1 VSTLGVVLVALV
13 IAVGLV
19 GIVLPVLP
27 GGGFLVFAAIAVWAI
42 WEAKASTANAT
53 VAWVTLGVAAVFF
66 VTAEVIKYAWPVRR
80 MRAADVRISSLVAG
94 GVLGL
99 IGFFVIPVIGLVI
112 GFVAG
117 VYLAELAARRDYRR
131 AWASTVHALK
141 GVALSVGVELTGA
154 LLATITWVAGLVI
167 AS

>member
-1 VSTLGVVLVALV
+1 MV

-42 WEAKASTANAT
+42 VERTT
-53 VAWVTLGVAAVFF
+53 VSWVTLGIAAVFF

-80 MRAADVRISSLVAG
+80 MRAADVGISSLVAG

-131 AWASTVHALK
+131 AWVSTVHALK

-154 LLATITWVAGLVI
+154 LLATITWVVGLVI

>member
-1 VSTLGVVLVALV
+1 MSTLGVVLVALV

-19 GIVLPVLP
+19 GIVVPVLP

-42 WEAKASTANAT
+42 VERTTAS
-53 VAWVTLGVAAVFF
+53 WVTLGVAAVFF
-66 VTAEVIKYAWPVRR
+66 VTAEVIKYVWPVRR
-80 MRAADVRISSLVAG
+80 MRAAEVRTWSLVVG

-112 GFVAG
+112 GFVVG
-117 VYLAELAARRDYRR
+117 VYLAELAARHDYRR

-154 LLATITWVAGLVI
+154 LLATGTWVTGLVI